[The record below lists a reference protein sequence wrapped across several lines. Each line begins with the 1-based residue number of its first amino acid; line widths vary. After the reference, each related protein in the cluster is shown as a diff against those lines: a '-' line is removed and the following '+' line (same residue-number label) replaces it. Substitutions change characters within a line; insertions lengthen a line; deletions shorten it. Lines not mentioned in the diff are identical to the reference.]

1 MAETDQ
7 TTKVEITG
15 TADTSTQPANGDQDD
30 EGAKYLYHKN
40 ATVPQLLLAI
50 WKRFLELIIKLL
62 GLKGL
67 ILVLDVYLI
76 IDGKVPAWTFL
87 VVAGIVLGGRMGENL
102 IDKVIGNNK

>member
-1 MAETDQ
+1 MVKENQ
-7 TTKVEITG
+7 TTKIEVSGI
-15 TADTSTQPANGDQDD
+15 ADTSTQPSNGNGDD

-87 VVAGIVLGGRMGENL
+87 VVAGIVLGGRMSENL